1 HAIAR
6 QPASIALV
14 AVRAAQGVKAQ
25 GVKAQGV
32 KAQGVKAPDS
42 KGSSTALFFAQS
54 PGGTVDMS
62 ALLRQTVARFGGK
75 GGGTRDFAQ
84 GGGVP
89 EEKLDE
95 ALALAESLLAS

>member
-1 HAIAR
+1 M
-6 QPASIALV
+6 
-14 AVRAAQGVKAQ
+14 
-25 GVKAQGV
+25 
-32 KAQGVKAPDS
+32 KAPDS

-84 GGGVP
+84 GGGVA

-95 ALALAESLLAS
+95 ALALAEELLNP